1 MAEERISPAVVIIPL
16 GLGLGLVAALG
27 IAALAWAAP
36 AATQQEVQAAH
47 LAYLQ
52 EIAPGSAATLALEEA
67 IGYPGTEVSFGDPLI
82 PDGCTIGTGPE
93 YLGIPIGTFDPE
105 TGETWTSTGWR

>member
-1 MAEERISPAVVIIPL
+1 MEERISPAVVIVG
-16 GLGLGLVAALG
+16 GLGLGLVGVLG
-27 IAALAWAAP
+27 LAALAWAAP
-36 AATQQEVQAAH
+36 AVTQQEVQAAR
-47 LAYLQ
+47 LAYMQ

-67 IGYPGTEVSFGDPLI
+67 IGYPGTEVSYGHPLI

-93 YLGIPIGTFDPE
+93 HLGIPIGTFDPE